1 MFIYGKETPW
11 EIAPKIQPGPY
22 DFSRFDRLNELNPL
36 FLYEQEI
43 PLEGF
48 E

>member
-1 MFIYGKETPW
+1 MFIYGKEIPW
-11 EIAPKIQPGPY
+11 ETVSKYQPEPHDFLPY
-22 DFSRFDRLNELNPL
+22 DSMRELNPL

-48 E
+48 K